1 MSSASN
7 HKKRSRR
14 GYKLTRSSMAPSNSP
29 LISRGK
35 REQRKAF
42 REYMKKLKERFTP
55 TVTRPRKGDA

>member
-29 LISRGK
+29 LISRDK
-35 REQRKAF
+35 YAQRKAF
-42 REYMKKLKERFTP
+42 REYMKKLKERFAP
-55 TVTRPRKGDA
+55 AVTRPRKEG